1 MIYPYAMLRVLC
13 TRWSP
18 KRNIQLGNIFPCT
31 QGPSRPPRASSSSS
45 YPPKKYESEKNVNSL
60 KGNGEFEIIY
70 KFPYISLVRGICRLK
85 IYQSAATLVALPA
98 VSYLTHLGTLTT
110 QDLNITLSISGLA
123 LFMLFVMGE
132 LFRKVIGHIYYCS
145 QKNLVKI
152 SHLTFWGRRQD
163 IIVPREDLV
172 PISDT
177 TEYLRDIYVRVRRYS
192 EPNNSHYLS
201 LRFGGIT
208 NLESFIHVFGELEHP
223 SQRYR

>member
-1 MIYPYAMLRVLC
+1 MLRVLC
-13 TRWSP
+13 TRWPP
-18 KRNIQLGNIFPCT
+18 KRSIQLGSILSCK
-31 QGPSRPPRASSSSS
+31 QRLSRPSRALSASSFH
-45 YPPKKYESEKNVNSL
+45 PKKFESDKNILNSS

-98 VSYLTHLGTLTT
+98 VSYLTYEGTLTY
-110 QDLNITLSISGLA
+110 QDLIITLSISGLA
-123 LFMLFVMGE
+123 FFMLFVMGE

-163 IIVPREDLV
+163 TIVPREDLV
-172 PISDT
+172 PFSDT
-177 TEYLRDIYVRVRRYS
+177 TEHLRDIYIRVRRYS
-192 EPNNSHYLS
+192 EPSKSHYLS

-208 NLESFIHVFGELEHP
+208 DLESFIHVFGELEHP
-223 SQRYR
+223 SQRNR